1 MEKTHYYDGKLYARV
16 VDPFLKE
23 IRDLISANIEPGS
36 TVVDIGC
43 GTGAL
48 VFELAEK
55 CASVAGVE
63 LSLKMVEHAKRHQ
76 TLTGKTHIS
85 FVHGNAGHLPQFQN
99 LRFDYATISMALHE
113 MPRDVRVQ
121 VLREAK
127 RIAKTIIIADYA
139 VPLPWNFAGIQM
151 RMAEFF
157 AGPEHFKGFRDIQRN
172 NGIDSLLRECQLSI
186 HNEFMT
192 KDRTVRIVVV
202 S

>member
-1 MEKTHYYDGKLYARV
+1 MDKPHYYDGKLYARV
-16 VDPFLKE
+16 IDPFLKE
-23 IRDLISANIEPGS
+23 IRDLISANIESGS

-48 VFELAEK
+48 VFDLAEK
-55 CASVAGVE
+55 CASVTGVE
-63 LSLKMVEHAKRHQ
+63 LSLKMVEHAKQRR
-76 TLTGKTHIS
+76 TLTGKTNI
-85 FVHGNAGHLPQFQN
+85 FFEHGNASHLPQFRDSQ
-99 LRFDYATISMALHE
+99 FDYATISMALHE

-157 AGPEHFKGFRDIQRN
+157 AGPEHFKGFRDVQRT
-172 NGIDSLLRECQLSI
+172 NGIDLLLRECQLSMS
-186 HNEFMT
+186 HESLT
-192 KDRTVRIVVV
+192 KNQTIRVIVVF
-202 S
+202 